1 MGSSRADP
9 SGSSSAVVVPGIA
22 VQSPVERQAGRARAT
37 ALSRENGRRV
47 TLAALGLGVLLVV
60 AACGPPPPPRSPVQ
74 TTTVPAQ
81 PPCTVDDSA
90 WSSSAGGS
98 GGAAAVAEDPPVL
111 TGSEQIT
118 TAATEAV
125 KAATRAGADEV
136 TVVAIDDA
144 GRPSIEPVPL
154 ADAVEVALATAETLD
169 LVAVEAPSFAQ
180 ALETT
185 PLPAP
190 SDPDVDKQWAMSAF
204 PFSALWSCGRGAGIT
219 VAVVDSG
226 VQANHPDMA
235 GRVRPGAAIV
245 NGDVQSGAGGTDV
258 NGHGTH
264 VAGIIAAGEN
274 GVGIVGIA
282 PQVTILPVRV
292 LDAQGV
298 GPNSDIAEGITWA
311 VDHGAKVVNVS
322 IGSDTKAASVT
333 AAVGYA
339 VTHGVAVVAAAG
351 NGGPGGNP
359 RYPAALPETVA
370 VGALGQNG
378 DVASYSTTGSYVD
391 VTAPGSDIYSTKIP
405 SKWGFNTGTSMASP
419 HVAALIALIIDARGA
434 ISPANMQRRL
444 TSTATDAG
452 PPGFDPA
459 YGWGCI
465 NPIAAVNA
473 R

>member
-1 MGSSRADP
+1 
-9 SGSSSAVVVPGIA
+9 
-22 VQSPVERQAGRARAT
+22 
-37 ALSRENGRRV
+37 
-47 TLAALGLGVLLVV
+47 
-60 AACGPPPPPRSPVQ
+60 
-74 TTTVPAQ
+74 
-81 PPCTVDDSA
+81 
-90 WSSSAGGS
+90 
-98 GGAAAVAEDPPVL
+98 
-111 TGSEQIT
+111 
-118 TAATEAV
+118 
-125 KAATRAGADEV
+125 
-136 TVVAIDDA
+136 
-144 GRPSIEPVPL
+144 
-154 ADAVEVALATAETLD
+154 
-169 LVAVEAPSFAQ
+169 
-180 ALETT
+180 
-185 PLPAP
+185 
-190 SDPDVDKQWAMSAF
+190 
-204 PFSALWSCGRGAGIT
+204 

-274 GVGIVGIA
+274 GVGIIGIA

-298 GPNSDIAEGITWA
+298 GPNSDIGEGITWA

-333 AAVGYA
+333 AAVNYA
-339 VTHGVAVVAAAG
+339 VTHGVVVVAAAG

-391 VTAPGSDIYSTKIP
+391 VTAPGSNIYSTKIP
-405 SKWGFNTGTSMASP
+405 SVWGMNSGTSMASP

-434 ISPANMQRRL
+434 ISPANMLRRL